1 VIFGFLVAAPLGI
14 LFGLFVGLVFAGL
27 VVPNRSRE
35 RQDRE
40 WRIDFNRRHA
50 ADIAAG
56 KTRPLDVPY

>member
-14 LFGLFVGLVFAGL
+14 LFGLFVGLVFVGL
-27 VVPNRSRE
+27 VVPNNRSRE
-35 RQDRE
+35 DRE